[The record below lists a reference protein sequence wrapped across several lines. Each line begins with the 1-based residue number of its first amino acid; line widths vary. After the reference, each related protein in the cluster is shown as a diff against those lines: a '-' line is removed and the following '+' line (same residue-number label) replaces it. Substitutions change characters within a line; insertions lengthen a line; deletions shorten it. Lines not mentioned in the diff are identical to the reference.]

1 MLSLYLLEAFCW
13 QLSDVFPFCG
23 LQAVG
28 DLEFVEVDQ
37 RNLYKMEDVTDT
49 HWNRQWGMRRSGF
62 ESAWSRLETYSF
74 EPDPVTVAVLDTGV
88 QLDHEDLQGRLW
100 HNPGEI
106 PGNGNSALIRRERER
121 DIERKQNISWYFLA
135 VINEIVAWPY
145 PSYE

>member
-1 MLSLYLLEAFCW
+1 MR
-13 QLSDVFPFCG
+13 G

-37 RNLYKMEDVTDT
+37 RNLFKMEDVTDT

-121 DIERKQNISWYFLA
+121 DRDIERKRNISLYFLA